1 MEIAHSKSM
10 FSSGRG
16 GSRKASSTFSSR
28 LDARRGADLTLTA
41 AEVLAMSSQNLL
53 LVSSDEMD
61 PLPLASGAGD
71 AAAAGCHE
79 LQCMTHD
86 SWALLCWCWCWCWCW
101 CCRRGLLGAAGS
113 AAARGDHQVPLI
125 GQARGGPG
133 RPEQRSRSRS
143 LSLPLSRSLP
153 GSQCAPS
160 QAVVFRPAA
169 RGVARGRQHSPG
181 RGRAPAHAAGQ
192 RRAAGVLHPKERG
205 ADTAIFVSPGAQ
217 YLFP

>member
-53 LVSSDEMD
+53 LVSSDQMD
-61 PLPLASGAGD
+61 PPPLASGAGD

-86 SWALLCWCWCWCWCW
+86 SWALLCSAVLVLVWQERTP
-101 CCRRGLLGAAGS
+101 RRGWLGSGARRSPSTTHRAGP
-113 AAARGDHQVPLI
+113 R
-125 GQARGGPG
+125 RT
-133 RPEQRSRSRS
+133 
-143 LSLPLSRSLP
+143 
-153 GSQCAPS
+153 
-160 QAVVFRPAA
+160 
-169 RGVARGRQHSPG
+169 
-181 RGRAPAHAAGQ
+181 
-192 RRAAGVLHPKERG
+192 RAA
-205 ADTAIFVSPGAQ
+205 
-217 YLFP
+217 